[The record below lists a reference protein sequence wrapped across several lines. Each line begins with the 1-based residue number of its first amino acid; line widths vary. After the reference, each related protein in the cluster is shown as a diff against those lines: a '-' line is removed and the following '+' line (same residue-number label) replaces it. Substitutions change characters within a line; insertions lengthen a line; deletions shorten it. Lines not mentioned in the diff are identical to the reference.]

1 MLVHYFVP
9 NHVFKWHFQR
19 VPEVD
24 SLPYGS
30 KSPAKQL
37 SSSPFRGKQK
47 EPGKGS
53 ETEITGEHLKG
64 TPPRPQSSTPHSGPE
79 KLGLEGGVTLGA
91 QKVHKSGCFVVKSE
105 QSSVKSKRLQTNFI
119 SFRTLLQRN
128 QRQPRLLSHKYQLQA
143 PAALFLYLERGYQLI
158 QEHTTSVFLLTC
170 AVFPILM

>member
-9 NHVFKWHFQR
+9 NHVFKRHFQR

-37 SSSPFRGKQK
+37 SSSPLRGKQG

-79 KLGLEGGVTLGA
+79 KPGLEGGVTLGA
-91 QKVHKSGCFVVKSE
+91 QKVH
-105 QSSVKSKRLQTNFI
+105 
-119 SFRTLLQRN
+119 
-128 QRQPRLLSHKYQLQA
+128 
-143 PAALFLYLERGYQLI
+143 
-158 QEHTTSVFLLTC
+158 
-170 AVFPILM
+170 MW